1 MKEKGADV
9 NSRGNWSKIWERKA
23 AEARE
28 KGEEAKETLR
38 EAGVLTRKKMTSEV
52 EKQTGRVSKYM
63 QWIMLWNAA
72 RPNMKKVKK
81 ENKSSPP
88 PYSSAT
94 APAAGMYPLIKV
106 TSGILDIQPETP
118 MDSMSE
124 WSGVTMTTGSDT
136 KVKPSTSE
144 THNPFLPSNETL
156 NSSPSADN
164 PAAPFELRAKRQD
177 IDNSQ
182 KQFTTPYFNQGLV
195 APDYGTGTSS
205 HAPPPAPWANSS
217 PVWPKTSDLNKPI
230 PIFATSQLKGEE
242 QEDPNKSVVVKM
254 VLVGQ
259 ESSDPPPTASQSYES
274 LLPEEWQKP
283 LTREESRGEGDLL
296 SRSPSPDPDRR
307 HTRSMG
313 PPPTYQLP
321 WCRINPM
328 PRKFISRI
336 PLALI
341 DKLPDIQEGG
351 NTWLSDF
358 DTLTAGQ
365 DLALG
370 DFRAVITRCTSR
382 SQAEALEKDAGTTR
396 DSNSV
401 PLSRVIAQ
409 LGPAVR
415 KMFPLKDSSTMSK
428 IKWDTKQNPSIYLNQ
443 AIDNWVAQTGQHP
456 SKRGTS
462 SMWFKKAVLKGV
474 PDSVTQKM
482 EDNPD
487 LQDCDFSMWKKH
499 LIFNL
504 NKVQVKE
511 EKDSDNLE
519 DLQKQLLRVQLQ
531 AAKKTLGEKGDKVKK
546 QMVAST
552 ATPPTPQT
560 LPDQVSPI
568 AWQPQPPYSGPYLPP
583 QQNTPIPYA
592 AQRPPFAVW
601 YKEAFQNQ
609 LEGQQ
614 WCVQTTD
621 IYAAPEGVATAA
633 NLTQEQLAW
642 YMMGDE
648 AETISRSHGR
658 ERTDHPDALTMLD
671 SLPTSLC
678 STGPTDV
685 GYAEEGIGDTID
697 GLLQAGVLEPSMSE
711 WNTPIL
717 PVEKKNT
724 GKYRMVHDLRRINA
738 LLNTDSLP
746 VPNPYVALTNLPPSH
761 AWFTCIDLA
770 NAFFCLPL
778 HESLRDIFSFTFR
791 GQQYRYTRLPQGFTL
806 SPGLFN
812 QCLRQLLDTCPLPD
826 DCVLVQYV
834 DDLLLSAP
842 SAGSCLQATQ
852 TLLTHLAKLGFKV
865 SRSKL
870 QIARKQVSFLGRLVS
885 QVGVSLSP
893 DHRNSILH
901 HSKPETVKD
910 MLSFLGLTGYSRHFI
925 PNYVGLTAPLR
936 ALIAPFGM
944 RQLTARLDWTIPAEE
959 AFIKLKQQLSTAS
972 DLATADYKSTF
983 FLDVSGSETHVD
995 GVLFQKKGGGQR
1007 QVLMYISV
1015 MLDNTEKRHPPCTQH
1030 VAGLAK
1036 NLQKT
1041 AHIVMGYPLKVLTTR
1056 SVVAYITSQAFTM
1069 TPLRQRKISKIL
1081 EAPHITYTH
1090 EGINMAD
1097 HMGTGEPHSCEQRT
1111 AIEEK
1116 VRPDLSAIPLENP
1129 DKNWFTDSCCYR
1141 DDNDGLK
1148 AAWAAV
1154 EQLPTGEWFTAG
1166 AEKLKGQQSAQRA
1179 EVLAIIAAL
1188 KMSTGKKVNIYSDS
1202 AYAVGAVHVELKQW
1216 LRAVFVPAGVKPIKH
1231 ESEMR
1236 ELAEALFLPA
1246 EVAVIKCK
1254 GHSQGSD
1261 FISKGNQEADRA
1273 AKITAE
1279 YLPVYN
1285 LVVETVTVEKSI
1297 DPRISITKETLKDM
1311 QDQASP
1317 QEKTLWLARGA
1328 TNTDI
1333 WRSPDGR
1340 PILPPGIRQTAM
1352 EEAHGVGHVGVA
1364 QMVRNL
1370 SPWWHPYLTD
1380 MARYLVKTCTECTQ
1394 FGIKPTLKPIQGQFP
1409 IPTCPGKEIIIDF
1422 TDMIDRVKGY
1432 RYLLVCVDA
1441 YTGWLEA
1448 WPAKKEDSK
1457 TVIKCLINHYIPQHG
1472 FPEKVRSDNGSHFKN
1487 KDLQEVETMLGLKH
1501 KFGSVYHPQS
1511 QGKVERMNQ
1520 TLKVKLAKICAQTK
1534 LTWLE
1539 ALPLALM
1546 FTRSSVNKTTRF
1558 TPFELQTGRPF
1569 PGPATKLP
1577 LTADLTDS
1585 LDSRSYYNLLH
1596 SLVSQFSLQ
1605 VEADRTTTDAPSP
1618 QPGTDWVLLKVTK
1631 RKWMEPRWTGP
1642 YRITERTSHAVR
1654 LDGKGDSWY
1663 HWTQCAAA
1671 EEPHRTLTEVQENLS
1686 QREDPDQGK
1695 GPTDQDEKQLTSA

>member
-38 EAGVLTRKKMTSEV
+38 EAGVLTRKKMKSEV

-106 TSGILDIQPETP
+106 TSGILDIQPVTP

-321 WCRINPM
+321 WY
-328 PRKFISRI
+328 
-336 PLALI
+336 
-341 DKLPDIQEGG
+341 IQEGG

-401 PLSRVIAQ
+401 PLDMIQS
-409 LGPAVR
+409 
-415 KMFPLKDSSTMSK
+415 
-428 IKWDTKQNPSIYLNQ
+428 
-443 AIDNWVAQTGQHP
+443 
-456 SKRGTS
+456 GT
-462 SMWFKKAVLKGV
+462 
-474 PDSVTQKM
+474 
-482 EDNPD
+482 
-487 LQDCDFSMWKKH
+487 KKH
-499 LIFNL
+499 SKTNYR
-504 NKVQVKE
+504 
-511 EKDSDNLE
+511 DSN
-519 DLQKQLLRVQLQ
+519 
-531 AAKKTLGEKGDKVKK
+531 
-546 QMVAST
+546 
-552 ATPPTPQT
+552 
-560 LPDQVSPI
+560 
-568 AWQPQPPYSGPYLPP
+568 
-583 QQNTPIPYA
+583 
-592 AQRPPFAVW
+592 
-601 YKEAFQNQ
+601 
-609 LEGQQ
+609 
-614 WCVQTTD
+614 
-621 IYAAPEGVATAA
+621 
-633 NLTQEQLAW
+633 
-642 YMMGDE
+642 
-648 AETISRSHGR
+648 
-658 ERTDHPDALTMLD
+658 
-671 SLPTSLC
+671 
-678 STGPTDV
+678 GPTDV
-685 GYAEEGIGDTID
+685 GLGSIPPYAEEGIADTID

-865 SRSKL
+865 SWSKL

-1036 NLQKT
+1036 ILQKT

-1148 AAWAAV
+1148 AAWAVV
-1154 EQLPTGEWFTAG
+1154 EHLPTGEWFTAG

-1285 LVVETVTVEKSI
+1285 LVVET
-1297 DPRISITKETLKDM
+1297 DM

-1370 SPWWHPYLTD
+1370 SLWWHPYLTD

-1520 TLKVKLAKICAQTK
+1520 TLKVKLAKICARTK

-1631 RKWMEPRWTGP
+1631 RKWTEPRWTGP